1 MPIVIYISHRCS
13 NCVRLL
19 NTIKR
24 IPSLQAARIIDIDRG
39 PVQGIEHVPTLVDQR
54 GRRHVGGKAF
64 EFLKQYEDE
73 IDIQPLQLGSGSLP
87 YGSIQDGGELQY
99 TNDLYEFK

>member
-1 MPIVIYISHRCS
+1 MPVVIYISHRCS
-13 NCVRLL
+13 NCVRLI

-24 IPSLQAARIIDIDRG
+24 IPSLQSARIVDIDRG

-64 EFLKQYEDE
+64 EFLKQFEDE
-73 IDIQPLQLGSGSLP
+73 IHIQPVQLGTGSLT
-87 YGSIQDGGELQY
+87 YGSLNDGGELHY
-99 TNDLYEFK
+99 IEDVYEI